1 MKDIYTVLVGG
12 KAGEG
17 VKKLAQLLAK
27 TALDNSLHCFQ
38 SDDYQS
44 LIKGG
49 HNFSTVSISDQPIH
63 NSYKSADLIICLDQ
77 HSFTKHISELKPG
90 GAIFYNSDE
99 ASNEAGFG
107 LPLTTLMKE
116 SYQHPSNLSIAGLA
130 IFYAYMGLSQDEMH
144 KLIRSSYKKQI
155 EENLI
160 FADKCFPLVEQTK
173 NLPCPTISNTENKL
187 YTGNQAISL
196 GAWLAGLDMY
206 FAYPMTPASSIL
218 HYLATMSSKLGV
230 KAIHAESELAAAN
243 MAVGAVV
250 GGARA
255 AIGSSGGGF
264 ALMQEAF
271 SMAGITEA
279 PLLCVLSSR
288 PGPATGVSTYTAQE
302 DLYFALHQGHG
313 EFDRIVAS
321 PDCMERAF
329 SLAGEL
335 LSLAWELQIPTIL
348 LTEKHLSESMQDVK
362 LHTDHVP
369 EANHL
374 KPTSSE
380 DYKRY
385 QLTDNGI
392 SPLLFPP
399 SEQVI
404 KWNSH
409 EHLESGLRTDMA
421 EAMVAMKDKRGRK
434 PINEACSGYQRH
446 AIYGNGSKYIFAY
459 GSTALEVREA
469 MEYLDSDYTLVVPIY
484 LEPLAIEELLPY
496 CSEPAIVIEHN
507 SRPRFAQF
515 LKEKLGLTSKADI
528 LRYDGRAWD
537 PIELAEKIK
546 EVDNA

>member
-1 MKDIYTVLVGG
+1 MKDIFTILVGG

-17 VKKLAQLLAK
+17 VKKLAQLIAK
-27 TALDNSLHCFQ
+27 TALEHDLHCFQ

-49 HNFSTVSISDQPIH
+49 HNFSTVSISGYPIY
-63 NSYKSADLIICLDQ
+63 NSYKEADLIICLDQ
-77 HSFTKHISELKPG
+77 QSYTKHLAELKQDG
-90 GAIFYNSDE
+90 DIFYNSDE
-99 ASNEAGFG
+99 ATNETGIG
-107 LPLTTLMKE
+107 LPLSSLMKE
-116 SYQHPSNLSIAGLA
+116 SYQTPANLSLAGLA
-130 IFYAYMGLSQDEMH
+130 IFFAYLGLSMDEMQ
-144 KLIRSSYKKQI
+144 KLIHSSYKKQI
-155 EENLI
+155 DENVS
-160 FADKCFPLVEQTK
+160 FAEKCYPLVTPARS
-173 NLPCPTISNTENKL
+173 LPSPVIPTTSNKL

-218 HYLATMSSKLGV
+218 HYLASLSAKLGV

-271 SMAGITEA
+271 SLAGITEA

-313 EFDRIVAS
+313 EFSRIVAS
-321 PDCMERAF
+321 PDSTERAF
-329 SLAGEL
+329 KLAGEL

-348 LTEKHLSESMQDVK
+348 LTEKHLSESMQDVTVP
-362 LHTDHVP
+362 TDSHP
-369 EANHL
+369 DATALLPDSKEG
-374 KPTSSE
+374 
-380 DYKRY
+380 YKRY
-385 QLTDNGI
+385 TITDNGI

-399 SEQVI
+399 SDEVI

-409 EHLESGLRTDMA
+409 EHLESGLRTDQA
-421 EAMVAMKDKRGRK
+421 DTMVAMQDKRDRK
-434 PINEACSGYQRH
+434 PIEAACAKYERF
-446 AIYGNGSKYIFAY
+446 AIYGKGKRRIFAY
-459 GSTALEVREA
+459 GSTALEIREA
-469 MEYLDSDYTLVVPIY
+469 MKHLIDDYQLVVPIY
-484 LEPLAIEELLPY
+484 LEPLPIEELLPY
-496 CSEPAIVIEHN
+496 CDEPAIVIEHN
-507 SRPRFAQF
+507 SKPRFAQF
-515 LKEKLGLTSKADI
+515 LKEKLGLQSRADI

-537 PIELAEKIK
+537 PIELAKRIM
-546 EVDNA
+546 EVDHA

>member
-1 MKDIYTVLVGG
+1 MKNIFTVIVGG

-17 VKKLAQLLAK
+17 VKKLAQLIAK
-27 TALDNSLHCFQ
+27 TALEHGLHCFQ

-49 HNFSTVSISDQPIH
+49 HNFSTVSISEDPIH
-63 NSYKSADLIICLDQ
+63 NAYKYADLIICLDQ
-77 HSFTKHISELKPG
+77 LSYTKHLPELKVG
-90 GAIFYNSDE
+90 GNIYYNRDE
-99 ASNEAGFG
+99 AVNDIGIG
-107 LPLTTLMKE
+107 LPLTSLMKE
-116 SYQHPSNLSIAGLA
+116 SYQNPANLSLAGLA
-130 IFYAYMGLSQDEMH
+130 IFFAHLGLNQEEMH
-144 KLIRSSYKKQI
+144 SLIKRSYKKQI

-160 FADKCFPLVEQTK
+160 FADKCFPLVQPQTS
-173 NLPCPTISNTENKL
+173 LPASLVSREPSKL
-187 YTGNQAISL
+187 FTGNQAISL
-196 GAWLAGLDMY
+196 GAWLTGLDMY

-218 HYLATMSSKLGV
+218 HYLASMSAKLGV

-279 PLLCVLSSR
+279 PLLCILSSR

-321 PDCMERAF
+321 PDCIERAF

-335 LSLAWELQIPTIL
+335 LALAWELQIPTIL
-348 LTEKHLSESMQDVK
+348 LTEKHLSESMQDIT
-362 LHTDHVP
+362 LPTNQIP
-369 EANHL
+369 QANPL
-374 KPTSSE
+374 SPQVTE
-380 DYKRY
+380 GYKRY
-385 QLTDNGI
+385 QFTEDGI
-392 SPLLFPP
+392 SPMLFPP
-399 SEQVI
+399 SEEVI

-409 EHLESGLRTDMA
+409 EHLESGLRTDQA
-421 EAMVAMKDKRGRK
+421 EAIVAMKDKRQRK
-434 PINEACSGYQRH
+434 PVTAACSKYQAY
-446 AIYGNGSKYIFAY
+446 AIYGEGNKRIFAY

-469 MEYLDSDYTLVVPIY
+469 LKYLDGDYQLVVPIY
-484 LEPLAIEELLPY
+484 LEPLPIEQLLPY
-496 CSEPAIVIEHN
+496 CTEPAIVIEHN
-507 SRPRFAQF
+507 SKPRFAQF
-515 LKEKLGLTSKADI
+515 LKEKLGLTSRADI

-537 PIELAEKIK
+537 PIELADRIK